1 MSSGIENNENIKSCI
16 ILCGGK
22 SSRMGRDKG
31 SMIIQ
36 DKPMIKHV
44 LSTLNHQINEAIIVL
59 NNQDRISKYS
69 KFINP
74 EDYTYTITF
83 VEDEI
88 KDKGP
93 MPGIMTGLSH
103 IKSNYALVLPCDSPY
118 ISKNYIATIF
128 SEIDE
133 DYQAIVPYHDNENRL
148 KTSEPLHSVYNKN
161 IVTTIGDLINNDIL
175 HIKGLIEK
183 IDTKFVL
190 IDNKKIEKKEFRN
203 LNRPSDI

>member
-1 MSSGIENNENIKSCI
+1 MSSELKNDENIKSCI

-36 DKPMIKHV
+36 NKPMIKHI
-44 LSTLNHQINEAIIVL
+44 LSTLNHHINEVIIVL
-59 NNQDRISKYS
+59 NDQTRIGTYGE
-69 KFINP
+69 FINAD
-74 EDYTYTITF
+74 DYSYTITF

-93 MPGIMTGLSH
+93 LPGIMTGLKH
-103 IKSNYALVLPCDSPY
+103 INGEYALILPCDSPY
-118 ISKNYIATIF
+118 VSSKYIDTIF
-128 SEIDE
+128 KEIND
-133 DYQAIVPYHDNENRL
+133 DYQAIVPYHDPEDKL
-148 KTSEPLHSVYNKN
+148 KTSEPLHSIYNKN
-161 IVTTIGDLINNDIL
+161 IIPKIEKLLGSDIL

-183 IDTKFVL
+183 IDAKFVL

-203 LNRPSDI
+203 LNRPQDI

>member
-36 DKPMIKHV
+36 DKPMIKHI

-103 IKSNYALVLPCDSPY
+103 IKSNYALVLPCDS
-118 ISKNYIATIF
+118 
-128 SEIDE
+128 
-133 DYQAIVPYHDNENRL
+133 Q
-148 KTSEPLHSVYNKN
+148 
-161 IVTTIGDLINNDIL
+161 
-175 HIKGLIEK
+175 
-183 IDTKFVL
+183 
-190 IDNKKIEKKEFRN
+190 NKKKN
-203 LNRPSDI
+203 

>member
-1 MSSGIENNENIKSCI
+1 MSNNDENGESIKSCI

-22 SSRMGRDKG
+22 SSRMGQDKG

-36 DKPMIKHV
+36 DKPMIKHI
-44 LSTLNHQINEAIIVL
+44 LSTLNHQINEVIIVL
-59 NNQDRISKYS
+59 NNKERIVRYGEFIDTDDYS
-69 KFINP
+69 FKLV
-74 EDYTYTITF
+74 F

-93 MPGIMTGLSH
+93 MPGIMTGLSQ
-103 IKSNYALVLPCDSPY
+103 INGNYALILPCDSPY
-118 ISKNYIATIF
+118 VSKKYINTIF
-128 SEIDE
+128 SEIED
-133 DYQAIVPYHDNENRL
+133 DYQAIVPYHDTKNKL
-148 KTSEPLHSVYNKN
+148 KTSEPLHSIYNKN
-161 IVTTIGDLINNDIL
+161 IIPEIEELVENDVL